1 MRKAR
6 VVSTEQHLSVTA
18 ERRRWDDA
26 NRARHAAYDRARRL
40 RTRSLPTPPFEEPEE
55 RPHR

>member
-1 MRKAR
+1 MRKAH

-26 NRARHAAYDRARRL
+26 NRARRAAYDRAWRL
-40 RTRSLPTPPFEEPEE
+40 RARTLPTPPSEEPEE
-55 RPHR
+55 RSQR